1 MFCTGRASLLSS
13 GRSNPACINNPFN
26 AGVFAGSQQGART
39 PKEDILWALSSNS
52 EENSFVPYKQ
62 MLCVGHALSLVP
74 ELDGDFPPLCWWHGR
89 SNCCNSWFL
98 SHALKKKEER
108 KKRRRKKFPTGAN
121 PDGRALFC
129 IESNCLLSVNQSL
142 QLGANATLES
152 FCQKWFGGTVIEM
165 LCSLAWAVLLGWAH
179 LRRTLLSYPH
189 PSWETQ
195 LCRSARCSRRALK

>member
-13 GRSNPACINNPFN
+13 GRSNPAFINNPFN

-98 SHALKKKEER
+98 SHALKKKKRKGKKEEE
-108 KKRRRKKFPTGAN
+108 KNF
-121 PDGRALFC
+121 
-129 IESNCLLSVNQSL
+129 
-142 QLGANATLES
+142 QLGQIQME
-152 FCQKWFGGTVIEM
+152 E
-165 LCSLAWAVLLGWAH
+165 LCFVLSQIVCFQWTKA
-179 LRRTLLSYPH
+179 
-189 PSWETQ
+189 
-195 LCRSARCSRRALK
+195 CSSERMQR

>member
-98 SHALKKKEER
+98 SHALKKKRGKE
-108 KKRRRKKFPTGAN
+108 KKKKKKISNWGKSRWKSFVLYWVKLFAFSEPKPAARSECNARELLPEVIWGN
-121 PDGRALFC
+121 CNWDALF
-129 IESNCLLSVNQSL
+129 
-142 QLGANATLES
+142 LGMS
-152 FCQKWFGGTVIEM
+152 CPIRV
-165 LCSLAWAVLLGWAH
+165 SSSSPHSAVL
-179 LRRTLLSYPH
+179 
-189 PSWETQ
+189 PSPIMGNT
-195 LCRSARCSRRALK
+195 AL